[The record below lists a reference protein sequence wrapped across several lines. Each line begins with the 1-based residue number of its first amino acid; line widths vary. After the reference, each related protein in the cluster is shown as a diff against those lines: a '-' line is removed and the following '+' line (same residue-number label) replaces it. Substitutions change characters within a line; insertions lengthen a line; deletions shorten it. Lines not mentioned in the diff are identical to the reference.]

1 MDRANRE
8 WNADI
13 IVLTEFHEQRGPVA
27 LWSVPAPDSVQPPY
41 SEQYVSAEGAAGP
54 TRTLGTEA
62 LRALLSSVL
71 SVDYRGALPAPE
83 AFMSNT
89 CVFAERPADGDAHL
103 AIHFTLLD
111 VAARGYVR
119 PMALVYLTRSQD
131 KLMRCHGALVAAL
144 TEVITLL
151 KAYNRRIALRD
162 VDDRIADM
170 AWTEQLLL
178 RGDAAELAAA
188 FAPTGGKP
196 HFNVDGLRASMRD
209 LTDLRAQVLRLPEL
223 RIAPDIVAEHGVRL
237 AAAVDAYAQDA
248 SREPRT
254 VFAIYKSSFDKSLK
268 GLSALCSDTC
278 VAVAQQ
284 RTAAVL
290 RAHSWPREVATLART
305 LCDPVLAGC
314 PAFYCVAGGAVA
326 GTSIVQIPAD
336 AKMIDSAGA
345 DADVRAVPLARPLFS
360 HSGSALPPA
369 APVPAHGS
377 AAATAP
383 LLVVPQSRFGA
394 HSQPAGPLLSST
406 GSPQSVPDQPYPACV
421 SASASSSLSSATD
434 TITGTATP
442 DVLSPRPGT
451 SPLAE
456 LPDPQ
461 PERGHGFTMSMTA
474 LPRVFVP
481 QESATSGI
489 ASQPPEQEPAAGPSS
504 SSSPPPPPPPPPAPE
519 HSAAVFIPRGDVPQ
533 THQTARLRQSC
544 ADNLWIAGDATP
556 GMNTLRIAF
565 DHELQQRYF
574 DELVQQQNR
583 QRRLQGVSSDESQQ
597 QQQQQQQEV
606 VAQEE
611 EAAVGNNE
619 GDDERPQSAT
629 KPETA
634 APVPGQMGVT
644 TATTTTTTP
653 FPQAPLHSSQGALAH
668 LTLQGLL
675 VPPVGR
681 PLVYSML
688 RGRPVVV
695 RGPDAEVV
703 RCVVNMLAVF
713 VLGDLSVAVRPYC
726 EGQLHLADLAE
737 VKLVGV
743 SLRTTQ
749 ITKPVQICASILTVT
764 ESGRVAQLI
773 APQCP
778 PRERYA
784 DEVLCAKRVPFDE
797 ASFVAHVHEVMG
809 HIMTRAHMFYH
820 MCCAGVSSFVTYPSE
835 EGLLFAVRQ
844 QQQRRTPV
852 KTTPTRKLFARER
865 SNSVPVHRLPAG
877 DGAGRDTVA
886 ALLAREMRT
895 PEAAAQAAYSLV
907 PVAPDVRE
915 GVVRTFLKRMH
926 VADADRAVVEHF
938 AQTFVTAQARF
949 KHSLLCVPPVR
960 YDCCESFEFVPPK
973 GQSHRA

>member
-1 MDRANRE
+1 MDRTRCG

-131 KLMRCHGALVAAL
+131 KLVRDYSALVAAL

-151 KAYNRRIALRD
+151 KVCNRRIALRD

-178 RGDAAELAAA
+178 RDDAAELAAA

-223 RIAPDIVAEHGVRL
+223 RIAPDIVAEHGVHL

-248 SREPRT
+248 PREPRT

-290 RAHSWPREVATLART
+290 RAHSRPPEIATLAST

-326 GTSIVQIPAD
+326 GTSVVRIPPD

-345 DADVRAVPLARPLFS
+345 DADVRAVPLAHPLFS
-360 HSGSALPPA
+360 HSGSALPSPM
-369 APVPAHGS
+369 PVHSSS
-377 AAATAP
+377 AAAAAP
-383 LLVVPQSRFGA
+383 LPVVPQSRFGLG
-394 HSQPAGPLLSST
+394 SQPAATLLSST
-406 GSPQSVPDQPYPACV
+406 GSPQSVPDQPYPASV
-421 SASASSSLSSATD
+421 PASASSSASSATG
-434 TITGTATP
+434 IPGTATP
-442 DVLSPRPGT
+442 DALSPRPGT

-456 LPDPQ
+456 LPDAPL
-461 PERGHGFTMSMTA
+461 ERGHGFTMSMTA

-481 QESATSGI
+481 QESTGSGT
-489 ASQPPEQEPAAGPSS
+489 ASQPPEQEPAEVPL
-504 SSSPPPPPPPPPAPE
+504 E
-519 HSAAVFIPRGDVPQ
+519 HSAHVRPCGDAPPAQ
-533 THQTARLRQSC
+533 QTARLRKAC

-583 QRRLQGVSSDESQQ
+583 QRKLQGSASTDEGQPQQ
-597 QQQQQQQEV
+597 
-606 VAQEE
+606 
-611 EAAVGNNE
+611 E
-619 GDDERPQSAT
+619 GDDKDNDDDSDDDDHGLQSTT

-634 APVPGQMGVT
+634 APVPGQT
-644 TATTTTTTP
+644 PAPARATP
-653 FPQAPLHSSQGALAH
+653 FPQPSLHGGSISGQGALAH

-703 RCVVNMLAVF
+703 RCVVNMLSVF

-743 SLRTTQ
+743 SLRTAQ

-778 PRERYA
+778 PKERYA

-809 HIMTRAHMFYH
+809 LIMTRAHMFYH

-835 EGLLFAVRQ
+835 EGLLYTVRQ
-844 QQQRRTPV
+844 QQQRRAPV
-852 KTTPTRKLFARER
+852 KTTPTRKFFARER

-877 DGAGRDTVA
+877 DGAAAAHDTA
-886 ALLAREMRT
+886 AAMLAREMRT
-895 PEAAAQAAYSLV
+895 QEAAAQASYSLI

-938 AQTFVTAQARF
+938 AQTFVTQQARH
-949 KHSLLCVPPVR
+949 KRSLLCVPPVR